1 VGPDGKIP
9 LSELDLQAWRARLG
23 FVPQAPTMLAGTVAD
38 NVRLGRPDASDADV
52 RAALREAGLEPGSLR
67 DGLATVV
74 GEGGTGLSVGQARRV
89 GVARALIRNPDIYLL
104 DEPTA
109 ALDLGRES
117 ELADTV
123 TRLAGKGRTVLV
135 VSHRPAV
142 IEQAD
147 HVVRLCL
154 PPAGA
159 RVGDREGGPVGRA
172 APALAGL
179 R

>member
-1 VGPDGKIP
+1 
-9 LSELDLQAWRARLG
+9 
-23 FVPQAPTMLAGTVAD
+23 
-38 NVRLGRPDASDADV
+38 VRLGRPDASDDEVA
-52 RAALREAGLEPGSLR
+52 AALREAGLEPASLR
-67 DGLATVV
+67 DGIATIV

-89 GVARALIRNPDIYLL
+89 GVARALVRDPAIYLL

-123 TRLAGKGRTVLV
+123 TRLAGRGRTILV

-147 HVVRLCL
+147 HVVTLEL
-154 PPAGA
+154 PPDWPQ
-159 RVGDREGGPVGRA
+159 VGDRRD
-172 APALAGL
+172 APPAPERHELAGT